1 MCVPLPH
8 YFAYFGIICSLS
20 QVLVPIHG
28 RGSSSFIGLNIV
40 GCSYFLRIWAIP
52 MPRRRNSELSRELKR
67 AAIEERRVAQVIERE
82 LARQQRR
89 VVIQEPRQRA
99 IIQERPAL
107 VPAPVAPV
115 VQEVP
120 GPAYAPYAPHDPPQA
135 DRPQQIV
142 APVPAYL
149 ARNAGVVARSLSTAR
164 RLPTTREDHNH
175 DDDTLQIAA
184 DNESDSSE

>member
-1 MCVPLPH
+1 
-8 YFAYFGIICSLS
+8 
-20 QVLVPIHG
+20 
-28 RGSSSFIGLNIV
+28 
-40 GCSYFLRIWAIP
+40 

-67 AAIEERRVAQVIERE
+67 SAIEERRVARVIERE
-82 LARQQRR
+82 LARQQRQ
-89 VVIQEPRQRA
+89 VVIQEPRRRV
-99 IIQERPAL
+99 IIQERPAPA
-107 VPAPVAPV
+107 PAPVAPV

-120 GPAYAPYAPHDPPQA
+120 GPIYVPYVPRDPPQA
-135 DRPQQIV
+135 NRPQQIV

-164 RLPTTREDHNH
+164 RLPTAREDRDH